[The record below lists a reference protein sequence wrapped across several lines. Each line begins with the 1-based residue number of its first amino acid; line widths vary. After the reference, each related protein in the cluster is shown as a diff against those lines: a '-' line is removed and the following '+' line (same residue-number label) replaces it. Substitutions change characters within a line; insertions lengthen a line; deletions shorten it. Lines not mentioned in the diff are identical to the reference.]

1 MIRMLLGWRATAPLM
16 GVLLVLFVLASSA
29 AAQGFKV
36 LFNFDGEDG
45 GLPIAS
51 TLVQGVDGNLYGTTD
66 WEGASGYGTVFKVT
80 PAGVLT
86 KLYDFCQNPD
96 TCTDGAN
103 PVSGLVLGPDGN
115 FYGTTIG
122 GGTFGAGTVYKITPS
137 GVLTTL
143 YSFVGPEGAFPATA
157 LVLGSNG
164 NFYGTTSLGGN
175 SAACPGLFSGCGSIF
190 EITSTGEFTLL
201 HLFDLNDGATP
212 QAPLVQAS
220 DGNFYGTAFQGGSL
234 GYGTVFKMTPSGAL
248 ALLHS
253 FSGADGEYPSG
264 SLLQEGNV
272 FYGTAAFGGSNGY
285 GTVFEMTHQGVLRTI
300 FNFDLGNGYV
310 PSGAIIRAADGYFY
324 GSTESGGP
332 GACGTLFRFNA
343 AGTLTVLHDFALEDG
358 CYPNGQAQ
366 GTNGIF
372 YGLGYGGGAHSYG
385 TVFSFSAGLR
395 PLVETAPASGKVGT
409 SVQILGTNLR
419 GATSVTFNRTAA
431 SFTVV
436 SGTLITATVPAGAT
450 TGIVKVVTPR
460 GTLSSNLSFQVI
472 Q

>member
-1 MIRMLLGWRATAPLM
+1 MRVLLGQRATARLAA
-16 GVLLVLFVLASSA
+16 LFVALFAAASSA
-29 AAQGFKV
+29 PAQGFKV
-36 LFNFDGEDG
+36 LFNFDGTNG

-80 PAGVLT
+80 PNGVLT

-96 TCTDGAN
+96 ICTDGAN
-103 PVSGLVLGPDGN
+103 PVSGLVLGPDGS

-122 GGTFGAGTVYKITPS
+122 GGTFGSGTVYKITPS

-143 YSFVGPEGAFPATA
+143 HNFAGPEGAFPATA

-164 NFYGTTSLGGN
+164 SFYGTTSLGGN
-175 SAACPGLFSGCGSIF
+175 SAACPGFFSGCGSIF
-190 EITSTGEFTLL
+190 EISSTGQFTLL
-201 HLFDLNDGATP
+201 HLFDFSDGATA
-212 QAPLVQAS
+212 QAPLMQAS
-220 DGNFYGTAFQGGSL
+220 DGNFYGTGYYGGSL
-234 GYGTVFKMTPSGAL
+234 GYGTVFKITPAGTFT
-248 ALLHS
+248 LLHS
-253 FSGADGEYPSG
+253 FSGADGEYPS
-264 SLLQEGNV
+264 SPLLQAGNV

-285 GTVFEMTHQGVLRTI
+285 GTVFQMTPQGVLHTI

-310 PSGAIIRAADGYFY
+310 PSGSIIRAADGYFY

-332 GACGTLFRFNA
+332 GACGTLFRFNS
-343 AGTLTVLHDFALEDG
+343 AGALTVLHDFALEDG

-366 GTNGIF
+366 ATNGIF

-385 TVFSFSAGLR
+385 TVFSLSVGLR
-395 PLVETAPASGKVGT
+395 PLVETVPASGRAGT
-409 SVQILGTNLR
+409 SVQILGTNLT
-419 GATSVTFNRTAA
+419 GATSVTFNGSAA
-431 SFTVV
+431 AFTVA

-450 TGIVKVVTPR
+450 TGTVKVVTPS
-460 GTLSSNLSFQVI
+460 GTLSSNAPFQVI